1 MELDVHFLN
10 LLFQLFSQGFIVTAT
25 VIFLLIAAVGVVLAV
40 KAHKRKTQT
49 GFDGLIG
56 VTGTARTAISSQG
69 GRAFVHGEI
78 WQAISRN
85 PVKKGTPV
93 IVKGIRNMVL
103 IVEETHSSLI

>member
-1 MELDVHFLN
+1 MDLDVHFLN

-25 VIFLLIAAVGVVLAV
+25 VIFLVIAAVGVVLAA

-56 VTGTARTAISSQG
+56 TVGMARTAISPQG
-69 GRAFVHGEI
+69 GRAFIHGEI
-78 WQAISRN
+78 WRAVSRDS
-85 PVKKGTPV
+85 VKKGAPI
-93 IVKGIRNMVL
+93 IVKGIKNMVL